1 LLCLITIL
9 GCLPFTVLAEEGP
22 VIVEQPQDCYV
33 SVGERISITVAAE
46 GENLRYQYS
55 TGTVGYDTTSRQWYF
70 RPSQAETLAAEA
82 DQYEVIA
89 RVKYANHINADV
101 RGVNIGRI
109 SIEDGLSEEVI

>member
-1 LLCLITIL
+1 MATVKMMQGDSYFVFFDLLQDGTALTPSLI
-9 GCLPFTVLAEEGP
+9 AD
-22 VIVEQPQDCYV
+22 VEV
-33 SVGERISITVAAE
+33 SV

-82 DQYEVIA
+82 TQYEVIA